1 MATLWEFTVL
11 LILILINGYL
21 SMAEFALVAASPFR
35 LESMVLE
42 ERKATKAARTAKSA
56 KAALALKQD
65 PNRFLSAIQVG
76 VTLVGIFTGA
86 YAAASFSPL
95 LVPFFSLFPLTGP
108 YAETISFVLV
118 LVLVTYIALVIGE
131 VAPKRIGIHNP
142 EKIAAMV
149 ARPITALTVVTAPVV
164 ALLSVS
170 TDGVLWLL
178 RIRERP
184 GPRVTEEE
192 IRILVREGTEEGVL
206 EREEQEMVEGV
217 FNLGDR
223 KVYSVMTARPD
234 IAAIDLADP
243 LEQNLRVMETKRH
256 SRYPVYRENLDNIL
270 GIVWIGDVRAAEIRG
285 KVPDFRGILREP
297 QFIPEN
303 APVLRAL
310 ETFKHTGAAFAVV
323 VDEYGGVAGILTP
336 HDLMEAIVGEFT
348 TQGSPDERMV
358 VQREDG
364 SYLVDGL
371 YPIDGVQELLEA
383 GPLPDQ
389 ENFHTLAGFVMLRL
403 GRIPVTGDH
412 FDWEKWRFEVVDM
425 DGRRVDKVLLSPLE
439 PVETL
444 TAPEERSE

>member
-1 MATLWEFTVL
+1 MATLWELVVL
-11 LILILINGYL
+11 LILILLNGYL

-35 LESMVLE
+35 LESMVLAE
-42 ERKATKAARTAKSA
+42 DRDARSARMAKAA

-76 VTLVGIFTGA
+76 ITLVGIFTGA

-95 LVPFFSLFPLTGP
+95 LVPFFSSIPLTSA
-108 YAETISFVLV
+108 YAESISFVLV
-118 LVLVTYIALVIGE
+118 LVLVTYAALVLGE

-142 EKIAAMV
+142 EKIAVMV
-149 ARPITALTVVTAPVV
+149 ARPITALTVVTSPVV
-164 ALLSVS
+164 ALLSLS

-234 IAAIDLADP
+234 IAAIDLADR
-243 LEQNLRVMETKRH
+243 LEQNLRLMETKRH
-256 SRYPVYRENLDNIL
+256 SRYPVYRETLDNIL
-270 GIVWIGDVRAAEIRG
+270 GVIWIGDVRAAEIRG
-285 KVPDFRGILREP
+285 EEPDFRSILREP

-310 ETFKHTGAAFAVV
+310 ETFKRTGAALAVV
-323 VDEYGGVAGILTP
+323 VDEYGSVAGILTP

-348 TQGSPDERMV
+348 IQGAPGERMV
-358 VQREDG
+358 VQRENG

-371 YPIDGVQELLEA
+371 YPIDEVQELLET

-412 FDWEKWRFEVVDM
+412 FDWGKWRFEVVDM
-425 DGRRVDKVLLSPLE
+425 DGRRVDKVLLSPLPPPE
-439 PVETL
+439 PGDR
-444 TAPEERSE
+444 PEDTEG